1 LLTPA
6 SRRLLSVAMLTAAT
20 LSVPATN
27 AYAGDDDA
35 RTAAGCVSNAAYSKL
50 AVGQRMRY
58 VRRVAGNDAQMS
70 WRAWSRGAQR
80 YQERLYDMCTPT
92 DSAHG
97 TLTTRFMYYKG
108 AWRAYIVD
116 TLVGP
121 EPN

>member
-1 LLTPA
+1 
-6 SRRLLSVAMLTAAT
+6 MLTAAT

-27 AYAGDDDA
+27 AYAADGDA
-35 RTAAGCVSNAAYSKL
+35 RTAAGCVSNAEYSKL

-58 VRRVAGNDAQMS
+58 IRRVAGSDAQMS

>member
-1 LLTPA
+1 MLTNA
-6 SRRLLSVAMLTAAT
+6 SRRLLGVAILAAAT
-20 LSVPATN
+20 LTIPATN
-27 AYAGDDDA
+27 AYAADDA
-35 RTAAGCVSNAAYSKL
+35 RAAAGCVSNADYAKL

-58 VRRVAGNDAQMS
+58 IRRVAGNDAQMS
-70 WRAWSRGAQR
+70 SRSWSRGALR

-97 TLTTRFMYYKG
+97 TLTTRFQYYQG